1 MIIRLTE
8 SFIAMKKTKK
18 AENLFTEDIL
28 LQKTV
33 AELKEII
40 KGKGLKP
47 TSKMKKAD
55 LIALI
60 LEKKEETILD
70 DATKKLAE
78 RIKKELDEAKKKL
91 KVPVEVYPAITK
103 NPPRLPENDTL
114 INSKLIRPGLIETVF
129 LIAEDLYMV
138 CYFIMQRDC
147 IIACCC
153 LGDLLDFVK
162 NGVEQQG
169 GKAVLKKHFRK
180 KYPFLTSLYDVKPD
194 SFGKWPAMPYLMTI
208 AWESEEPRWY
218 LTEKIYDGDFPSM
231 VYYGIVNDQK
241 SLEVLFH
248 FRETLDKMWKELDDS
263 DAKLPK
269 ARMKEFFGIEKLE
282 IENYLKE
289 GLVLGQ

>member
-1 MIIRLTE
+1 MFVDTGIMTMRKTI
-8 SFIAMKKTKK
+8 KKT
-18 AENLFTEDIL
+18 AHHYTEDIL
-28 LQKTV
+28 QKKTV
-33 AELKEII
+33 VELKEII

-129 LIAEDLYMV
+129 LLAEDLYMV
-138 CYFIMQRDC
+138 CYFIMQKDC
-147 IIACCC
+147 IIVCCC

-248 FRETLDKMWKELDDS
+248 FRETLDKMWKELDES

-282 IENYLKE
+282 IENYSKE